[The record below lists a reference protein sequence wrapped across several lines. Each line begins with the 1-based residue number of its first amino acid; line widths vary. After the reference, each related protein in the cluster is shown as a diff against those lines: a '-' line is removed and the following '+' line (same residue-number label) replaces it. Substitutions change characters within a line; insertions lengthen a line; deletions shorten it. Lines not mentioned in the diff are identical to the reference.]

1 MHRVRGL
8 AATVAFVVAL
18 PAAAQTGDDF
28 IPVTDRMLER
38 PDPGDWLMWRR
49 TQNGWGYSP
58 LEQID
63 KRNVGGLQQ
72 VWSAPMGE
80 GGQEATPLVYGGL
93 MYVPNR
99 GDYVQAFDAKTGN
112 LVWEYKRALPEGVSA
127 GTNRNMAIWGTTL
140 IDAGSDNM
148 LYAIDARTGRLVWET
163 KVHDP
168 TTRARATSGPIIAK
182 GRVITGRQCQPDAT
196 HEACV
201 ITAHDAATGRE
212 LWRSRTIPRPGE
224 PGDESWGNVPMEQRW
239 HVGTWMVPSFD
250 PQLDLIYVGTSVTI
264 PAAKF
269 ILGGTEAQHLY
280 HNSTLALDVETGRIA
295 WYYQHLVDHWDLD
308 HPFER
313 LLVDTR
319 VAPDRAEVT
328 WMNPNIQ
335 PGERR
340 KVVTGIPGKTGIVYT
355 LDRETGEFLWAR
367 PTIFQNV
374 ISNIDGKGR
383 VTVDPERVYTRKD
396 QTIVV
401 CPGMNGGKN
410 WPAGAYSPRTNTMY
424 MPMQNQC
431 MTATT
436 ESDQRDP
443 SLVYGLE
450 QEQMLA
456 PGTDK
461 QGVIYAVSAG
471 TGKTLW
477 RHEQR
482 AGVMS
487 MVTTGGGLVFGGD
500 VAGKFTAYDDETGAV
515 LWQTDLGSP
524 IAGFPIVYAVDGKE
538 YVAVSTSPSNVF
550 RNLTRLAPESVPKGV
565 ENRMFVFA
573 LP

>member
-1 MHRVRGL
+1 
-8 AATVAFVVAL
+8 
-18 PAAAQTGDDF
+18 
-28 IPVTDRMLER
+28 
-38 PDPGDWLMWRR
+38 
-49 TQNGWGYSP
+49 
-58 LEQID
+58 
-63 KRNVGGLQQ
+63 
-72 VWSAPMGE
+72 
-80 GGQEATPLVYGGL
+80 
-93 MYVPNR
+93 
-99 GDYVQAFDAKTGN
+99 
-112 LVWEYKRALPEGVSA
+112 
-127 GTNRNMAIWGTTL
+127 
-140 IDAGSDNM
+140 
-148 LYAIDARTGRLVWET
+148 
-163 KVHDP
+163 
-168 TTRARATSGPIIAK
+168 
-182 GRVITGRQCQPDAT
+182 
-196 HEACV
+196 
-201 ITAHDAATGRE
+201 
-212 LWRSRTIPRPGE
+212 
-224 PGDESWGNVPMEQRW
+224 
-239 HVGTWMVPSFD
+239 
-250 PQLDLIYVGTSVTI
+250 
-264 PAAKF
+264 
-269 ILGGTEAQHLY
+269 
-280 HNSTLALDVETGRIA
+280 
-295 WYYQHLVDHWDLD
+295 
-308 HPFER
+308 
-313 LLVDTR
+313 
-319 VAPDRAEVT
+319 
-328 WMNPNIQ
+328 
-335 PGERR
+335 
-340 KVVTGIPGKTGIVYT
+340 
-355 LDRETGEFLWAR
+355 
-367 PTIFQNV
+367 
-374 ISNIDGKGR
+374 
-383 VTVDPERVYTRKD
+383 
-396 QTIVV
+396 
-401 CPGMNGGKN
+401 
-410 WPAGAYSPRTNTMY
+410 MY